1 MLTCQSTYLQNL
13 HASLKALALTL
24 DGHLC
29 MKLSPC
35 KAWKAEDFELPGQD
49 FNPSLMGS
57 PDNAT
62 ELLKECTA

>member
-1 MLTCQSTYLQNL
+1 MSVNISTESACFSESTGP
-13 HASLKALALTL
+13 HP